1 MTDAGSAAQLERRGL
16 LRMDPAHAIAALA
29 QAVAGGDVQV
39 TVADVDWA
47 RFVPPF
53 TLRRPSPLIGALPEV
68 RQVLDAAESESAAGG
83 TTTAEAGLAGRLA
96 GLAGAEQDRM
106 LVNLVR
112 AEAAAAL
119 GHDSADEIEA
129 VRAFRDLGF
138 DSLTAV
144 ELRNR
149 LRAASGLRLPATVV
163 FDYPTSVEL
172 ARYLRA
178 ELSPD
183 GPVVDPVFTQLDQ
196 LESILSGI
204 PGGSAIRADVTD
216 RLRTVLS
223 KWVSGADATP
233 ENAAA
238 QKLESATADEV
249 FDFINT
255 ELGVS

>member
-1 MTDAGSAAQLERRGL
+1 
-16 LRMDPAHAIAALA
+16 MDPAHAIGALA

-53 TLRRPSPLIGALPEV
+53 TLRRPSPLIGELPEV
-68 RQVLDAAESESAAGG
+68 RQVLDAAESESAADGAG
-83 TTTAEAGLAGRLA
+83 TADAGLAGRLA
-96 GLAGAEQDRM
+96 GLARAEQERV

-119 GHDSADEIEA
+119 GYDSADAIEA

-149 LRAASGLRLPATVV
+149 LRTASGLRLPATVV

-172 ARYLRA
+172 AGYLCT

-204 PGGSAIRADVTD
+204 PGGSGSRADVTA

-223 KWVSGADATP
+223 KWVSGEDAKQ
-233 ENAAA
+233 ENGAA

-249 FDFINT
+249 FDFINK